1 VTARGLACALAAVVA
16 AGLGLPAVASAA
28 DGDYVVALRDTADTD
43 AVVGGL
49 ERAQGFRASQRY
61 GAALHGFAVHLSDAQ
76 RDRVLADPAVASVVP
91 DTPVQGTGFA
101 PVTGKETVPPG
112 VRRIGA
118 ATTALAHSPSDVGVA
133 VVDTGLDL
141 KSADLDA
148 TSGVNCVTPG
158 ATAQDD
164 NGHGT
169 HIGGTLAGRNT
180 GTGVVGVAPGTRLY
194 AVKVLDSK
202 ASGSLSGLLCGIDW
216 VTRNATALGLR
227 VVNMSIS
234 GAGSNDGDCGRT
246 NNDVLHQAIC
256 ASVAAG
262 ITYVV
267 SAGNSGVDLAS
278 VVPASYPEVL
288 TVTAATDT
296 DGLPGGKGPVPCD
309 KTQKDDTPWSSSNF
323 AVSPGDVAHVVAA
336 PGVCVV
342 STKRGNG
349 TTTMTGTS
357 MAAPHVAGA
366 VALCQGSGG
375 VAGPCAGLTPAQ
387 TIDRIRSDAQ
397 AAAAISGFAGDPLRP
412 LAGKAYGSMVS
423 AARY

>member
-1 VTARGLACALAAVVA
+1 
-16 AGLGLPAVASAA
+16 
-28 DGDYVVALRDTADTD
+28 
-43 AVVGGL
+43 
-49 ERAQGFRASQRY
+49 
-61 GAALHGFAVHLSDAQ
+61 
-76 RDRVLADPAVASVVP
+76 
-91 DTPVQGTGFA
+91 
-101 PVTGKETVPPG
+101 
-112 VRRIGA
+112 
-118 ATTALAHSPSDVGVA
+118 
-133 VVDTGLDL
+133 
-141 KSADLDA
+141 
-148 TSGVNCVTPG
+148 
-158 ATAQDD
+158 
-164 NGHGT
+164 
-169 HIGGTLAGRNT
+169 
-180 GTGVVGVAPGTRLY
+180 
-194 AVKVLDSK
+194 
-202 ASGSLSGLLCGIDW
+202 
-216 VTRNATALGLR
+216 
-227 VVNMSIS
+227 MSIS
-234 GAGSNDGDCGRT
+234 GAGSNDGNCGRT

-296 DGLPGGKGPVPCD
+296 DGLAGGKGPVPCD

-342 STKRGNG
+342 STKRGSG

-397 AAAAISGFAGDPLRP
+397 AAAANSGFTGDPLRP